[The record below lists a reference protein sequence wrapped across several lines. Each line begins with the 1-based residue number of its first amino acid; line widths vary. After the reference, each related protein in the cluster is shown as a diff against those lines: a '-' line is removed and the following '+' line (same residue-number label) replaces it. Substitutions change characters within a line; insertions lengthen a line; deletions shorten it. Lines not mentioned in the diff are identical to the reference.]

1 MKKLMMVAALMLV
14 SIGMYAQNEVGQIT
28 LKPMAGVNIATIT
41 KAMEQER
48 RVAAIA
54 GVRVNTDCP
63 RISL

>member
-41 KAMEQER
+41 KEQ
-48 RVAAIA
+48 
-54 GVRVNTDCP
+54 
-63 RISL
+63 SKF